1 MILAKCCHDL
11 DLLQWYAR
19 SSCDTVS
26 SVGALTFFKSENAPE
41 GAAKRCADCRYE
53 RTCPYSAVKYY
64 VDSWKRSGC
73 PENIWPI
80 NILTQDFPLTEEKIL
95 KALQTGNYG
104 RCVFFCDN
112 DVVDHQHVSLTFAN
126 GVNATLTMMAFTQ
139 DCGRVMRFFG
149 TYGEIV
155 LDEQR
160 NVIELGIFGKDR
172 ENISISNLVEG
183 GYGHGGGDTGLVEEL
198 YRVLTGESSNPT
210 SLEASVESHL
220 MGIRAEE
227 SMRGGGKRLNVHKD

>member
-1 MILAKCCHDL
+1 
-11 DLLQWYAR
+11 
-19 SSCDTVS
+19 
-26 SVGALTFFKSENAPE
+26 
-41 GAAKRCADCRYE
+41 
-53 RTCPYSAVKYY
+53 
-64 VDSWKRSGC
+64 
-73 PENIWPI
+73 
-80 NILTQDFPLTEEKIL
+80 
-95 KALQTGNYG
+95 
-104 RCVFFCDN
+104 
-112 DVVDHQHVSLTFAN
+112 
-126 GVNATLTMMAFTQ
+126 
-139 DCGRVMRFFG
+139 MRFFG